1 MSDRDNSALAEAIK
15 RIERLEGNDVYL
27 KAWRK
32 AARVLKDMLVNRSA
46 PDSGEKIGLNAT
58 VRSIAERAD

>member
-1 MSDRDNSALAEAIK
+1 MSEQDNGALAEAIK
-15 RIERLEGNDVYL
+15 RIEKLEGNDVYL

-46 PDSGEKIGLNAT
+46 PDNGEKMG
-58 VRSIAERAD
+58 S